1 MSFGRYEK
9 ESLSS
14 GYDFVLL
21 AESTENGANSAP
33 QVGPVMITEI
43 MYRPGSTNDGGEYLE
58 LHNITDQPVV
68 LQDLVTT
75 QLSDDP
81 FDIAYELVP
90 WQFTN
95 GIEYVFPANTTIPA
109 GGYLIVAENPTDF
122 NTWYGALGVTVLG
135 PFANDTKLSNGG
147 ERVTLSRPGDKEWQ
161 KERYSIRVDSV
172 EYNDTDPWPA
182 AADGTGAS
190 LQHANPDATNPTLL
204 YGNDPENWIADD
216 PHPGQ

>member
-1 MSFGRYEK
+1 RYEK

-21 AESTENGANSAP
+21 AETTEEEANSAP
-33 QVGPVMITEI
+33 QVGPVLLTEI

-58 LHNITDQPVV
+58 LHNITDQPVF
-68 LQDLVTT
+68 LQELVTT

-81 FDIAYELVP
+81 FDLSYELVP

-109 GGYLIVAENPTDF
+109 GGYLIVAEDPTDF
-122 NTWYGALGVTVLG
+122 TAWYGALGVTVLG
-135 PFANDTKLSNGG
+135 PFANDTNLSNGG
-147 ERVTLSRPGDKEWQ
+147 ERVTLSRPGDQEWQ
-161 KERYSIRVDSV
+161 KERYYIRVDSV
-172 EYNDTDPWPA
+172 DYNDTAPWPA

-190 LQHANPDATNPTLL
+190 LQHAHPTATEPTLL
-204 YGNDPENWIADD
+204 YGNDPANWTADD
-216 PHPGQ
+216 PQPGQ